1 MSAQADPPL
10 DNAVHRR
17 LGVDLYNR
25 VWTLL
30 EKPERTR
37 ADEEEMVHAAHASR
51 HHWGHV
57 GTPANFARGE
67 WLCSRVYATLGYGE
81 SARRHAER
89 CLELVEENGGG
100 FEDWDLAAAY
110 EALARAHVVLGG
122 QAEARRYVKLASEQA
137 ARIEDEEDRE
147 IIERQVAELELT

>member
-1 MSAQADPPL
+1 MGAAAHTPL
-10 DNAVHRR
+10 DDATHRQ

-37 ADEEEMVHAAHASR
+37 VETDEMLHASHASR
-51 HHWGHV
+51 YHWSRV
-57 GTPANFARGE
+57 GTTANFARGE
-67 WLCSRVYATLGYGE
+67 WLCSRVYATLGHGE
-81 SARRHAER
+81 AALRHAER
-89 CLELVEENGGG
+89 CLELVQENGEG

-110 EALARAHVVLGG
+110 EALARAHVVLGE
-122 QAEARRYVKLASEQA
+122 QTTARRYAGLAGAQA

-147 IIERQVAELELT
+147 IIERQVAELGLT